1 MASPRTGKAIEISW
15 NITVPEG
22 HVASNPTSSAL
33 SIPVESASSL
43 PEALI
48 QARNEMNVILSKWKD
63 EIGESEKP
71 LEAQVVKEA
80 EARKQEI
87 KKAKAR
93 NGLEDEEDE
102 EDEEEDE

>member
-1 MASPRTGKAIEISW
+1 MAPSSTSKAIEISW

-22 HVASNPTSSAL
+22 HTAGNPASSSI
-33 SIPVESASSL
+33 SIPVGSAQSL

-48 QARNEMNVILSKWKD
+48 QARNEMNGILSKWKD
-63 EIGESEKP
+63 EIGDLEKP

-87 KKAKAR
+87 KKAKAK
-93 NGLEDEEDE
+93 NGVEEDEDE